1 MPPSKE
7 ASRPEERQAPCE
19 TLGDLTNELS
29 KTQSIVVFH
38 KDKRTPAKIKYSTDS
53 PSSLQFPYVVQ

>member
-1 MPPSKE
+1 VLDMPPSKE

-29 KTQSIVVFH
+29 KTQSTVVFH
-38 KDKRTPAKIKYSTDS
+38 KDK
-53 PSSLQFPYVVQ
+53 